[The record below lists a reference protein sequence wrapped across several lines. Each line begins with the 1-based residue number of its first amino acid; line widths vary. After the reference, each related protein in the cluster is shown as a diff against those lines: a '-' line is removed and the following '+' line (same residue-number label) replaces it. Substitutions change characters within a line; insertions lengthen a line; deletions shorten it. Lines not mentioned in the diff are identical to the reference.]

1 MRIDHPAPWA
11 TRLSFSHNTKAMQ
24 APYIFTDGQGE
35 YLRLERVTFE
45 EKTLFHTV
53 VDGEPVTQTKLT
65 ANGEVTEIINAR
77 RVPSRTVRRVTL
89 RFACGEN
96 ELLTG
101 LGQHEDG
108 VYDYRHRTEY
118 LYQNNMIIAI
128 PFLLSSA
135 GYGVLIE
142 AECAMRFTGEPGGF
156 TFTLEAVDDFSLVVL
171 RGADGAAVL
180 RRLAEITGRTR
191 LLPRWAYGYV
201 QSKERYHSAEELTDT
216 ARRFRRDGLGMDCL
230 VQDWYTWK
238 PGLWG
243 DKTPDASR
251 FPSVAELVN
260 SLHRLDTHL
269 LVSIWPNMAKGS
281 ADLAEFQQ
289 AGKLLPNSDTYDA
302 YDPDARALYASQCER
317 FWGAGGVDGY
327 WCDNAEPF
335 SDPDWN
341 GENKR
346 PDEVRYA
353 LVTGAAARSIDETRL
368 NSYALYH
375 AQGMFEHWRRNHPN
389 KRLVNLTRSGY
400 TGVQRY
406 GTVLWSGDISARWD
420 VLRNQIAEG
429 LKMAMSGVSHWT
441 LDAGGFF
448 VVKDAY
454 DKRGCECA
462 GVTKKLWFWNGEYND
477 GVDDP
482 DYRELYARW
491 LQYSC
496 FLPMFRSHGTDTPRE
511 PWHFGHPGDAT
522 YDAVAGAISLRYR
535 LLPYVY
541 ATAAQCWFT
550 GDPMLRSLLTAFP
563 EDRAAWP
570 VCDSFLLGDALLVK
584 PVTKPLSEGGGRT
597 NVYLPAGTGWYDWH
611 TGAYSAGGQTVT
623 VDTPLRVL
631 PVFLRAG
638 AVLPLSRGGTCER
651 EIAPLGDTLLVATG
665 ADGGGWLYG
674 DAGDGYEYE
683 TGVYTRARLTWNQQ
697 TQTLTLGKAEGSAE
711 LAAQFNLRFLAPDGT
726 ETRQSVRYTGEEI
739 AVRREAAVE

>member
-1 MRIDHPAPWA
+1 MRIDNPASWA
-11 TRLSFSHNTKAMQ
+11 TRLFFPHDAL
-24 APYIFTDGQGE
+24 APQTPYAFTDEHGA
-35 YLRLERVTFE
+35 YLRLESVLLE
-45 EKTLFHTV
+45 DKTLCHTV
-53 VDGEPVTQTKLT
+53 VDGEPITRTKLT
-65 ANGEVTEIINAR
+65 ANGEVSEIVNAR
-77 RVPSRTVRRVTL
+77 HVPYRTARRATL
-89 RFACGEN
+89 RFACAEN

-142 AECAMRFTGEPGGF
+142 AECAMRFDGEPGGF

-171 RGADGAAVL
+171 RGTDAAEVL
-180 RRLAEITGRTR
+180 RRLAETTGRTR

-201 QSKERYHSAEELTDT
+201 QSKERYHSAQELTDT
-216 ARRFRRDGLGMDCL
+216 AQRFRKEGLGLDCL

-238 PGLWG
+238 TGLWG
-243 DKTPDASR
+243 DKTPDETR
-251 FPSVAELVN
+251 FPSVPALMAN
-260 SLHRLDTHL
+260 LHRLDTHL
-269 LVSIWPNMAKGS
+269 LVSIWPNMARGS
-281 ADLAEFQQ
+281 PDHTAFQD

-302 YDPDARALYASQCER
+302 FDPEARALYARQCEQ
-317 FWGAGGVDGY
+317 FWGTGGVDGY

-341 GENKR
+341 GETKR
-346 PDEVRYA
+346 PDEARYR
-353 LVTGAAARSIDETRL
+353 LVTEAAARSIDETRL

-375 AQGMFEHWRRNHPN
+375 AQGMFEHWSRHHPQ
-389 KRLVNLTRSGY
+389 KRMVNLTRSGY

-420 VLRNQIAEG
+420 VLRHQIAEG
-429 LKMAMSGVSHWT
+429 LKMAMSGISHWT

-448 VVKDAY
+448 VVQDAY

-462 GVTKKLWFWNGEYND
+462 GVTKKLWFWNGAYND

-482 DYRELYARW
+482 SYRELYARW

-511 PWHFGHPGDAT
+511 PWFFGSAGDAV
-522 YDAVAGAISLRYR
+522 YDALAEAIALRYR
-535 LLPYVY
+535 LLPYIY
-541 ATAAQCWFT
+541 SAAAQCWFT

-563 EDRAAWP
+563 ADETARF

-584 PVTKPLSEGGGRT
+584 PVTKPLSEGGDRT
-597 NVYLPAGTGWYDWH
+597 GVYLPAGADWYNWH
-611 TGAYSAGGQTVT
+611 TGAYVAGGQTVT
-623 VDTPLRVL
+623 IDTPLNVL

-638 AVLPLSRGGTCER
+638 AVLPLSGGGTCAR

-674 DAGDGYEYE
+674 DAGDGYAYE
-683 TGVYTRARLTWNQQ
+683 SGVYTRARVTWQQQ
-697 TQTLTLGKAEGSAE
+697 TQTLTIGQAEGFAG
-711 LAAQFNLRFLAPDGT
+711 LTAQFTIRFLAPDGT
-726 ETRQSVRYTGEEI
+726 ETQQSVRYTGEVT
-739 AVRREAAVE
+739 AVRREAAAQ